1 MDDARRHRRVKK
13 LLSEKLSLSTKLR
26 LKRLVFAPV
35 RWTLRLAA
43 RAYNFAGRVGE
54 SAEANGLD
62 LRRAWDVRARPRAPQ
77 SEAFGASDFLFLA
90 RAASVQKHEGKRDEA
105 GARAI
110 KTSVVIPVFNKVEFT
125 FPFLRP
131 VSRECN

>member
-1 MDDARRHRRVKK
+1 MRESPLPTERLR
-13 LLSEKLSLSTKLR
+13 EKLSLSTKLR

-43 RAYNFAGRVGE
+43 RAYNFAERVLE

-62 LRRAWDVRARPRAPQ
+62 LRRAWDVKRGARAPYT
-77 SEAFGASDFLFLA
+77 AHWGASDFLLLA
-90 RAASVQKHEGKRDEA
+90 RAASVRKHEGETDEA

-125 FPFLRP
+125 FQCLR
-131 VSRECN
+131 SLLRE

>member
-1 MDDARRHRRVKK
+1 MKQ

-35 RWTLRLAA
+35 RWTLGFAA

-62 LRRAWDVRARPRAPQ
+62 VRRAWDVRARERPPHAVPW
-77 SEAFGASDFLFLA
+77 GASDFLFLA
-90 RAASVQKHEGKRDEA
+90 RAASARKREGEEDGA
-105 GARAI
+105 GAGTI

-125 FPFLRP
+125 FQCLRSL
-131 VSRECN
+131 VRELDFD